1 MGKNISLEVPIT
13 TIVNCPTCQAR
24 VNWTKDSKFRPFC
37 SKRCQLIDLGE
48 WAEESHK
55 ISQPLPNNEP
65 LSEEMLD
72 ALEEE
77 FLQHNK
83 FFVEPE

>member
-1 MGKNISLEVPIT
+1 MTIEVP
-13 TIVNCPTCQAR
+13 CPQCQKTVVWQA
-24 VNWTKDSKFRPFC
+24 SSEFRPFC
-37 SKRCQLIDLGE
+37 SKKCQLIDLGE

-55 ISQPLPNNEP
+55 ISQPMQADSN

-72 ALEEE
+72 ALEGE
-77 FLQHNK
+77 FLQNNK

>member
-1 MGKNISLEVPIT
+1 MTLKVP
-13 TIVNCPTCQAR
+13 CPQCQTSVTWHA
-24 VNWTKDSKFRPFC
+24 SSEFRPFC

-48 WAEESHK
+48 WAEEGHK
-55 ISQPLPNNEP
+55 ISQPIQVDST

-72 ALEEE
+72 ALESE
-77 FLQHNK
+77 FLLNNK

>member
-1 MGKNISLEVPIT
+1 MTLQVP
-13 TIVNCPTCQAR
+13 CPQCQKT
-24 VNWTKDSKFRPFC
+24 VDWQPSSEFRPFC
-37 SKRCQLIDLGE
+37 SKKCQLIDLGE

-55 ISQPLPNNEP
+55 ISQPMQADSN

-72 ALEEE
+72 ALEGE
-77 FLQHNK
+77 FLQNNK

>member
-1 MGKNISLEVPIT
+1 MTLKVP
-13 TIVNCPTCQAR
+13 CPQCQKA
-24 VNWTKDSKFRPFC
+24 VLWHEDSEFRPFC

-48 WAEESHK
+48 WADEGHK
-55 ISQPLPNNEP
+55 ISQPIQADSA

-72 ALEEE
+72 ALEGE
-77 FLQHNK
+77 FLLNNK